1 MDISDFEKFTI
12 VTADKNKYL
21 KLKDVS
27 NSEQFI
33 GKPVRIIL
41 SNEDK
46 IPEFEEM
53 DLKNK

>member
-1 MDISDFEKFTI
+1 MNISDFEKFTI
-12 VTADKNKYL
+12 VTADKDKYL

-46 IPEFEEM
+46 IPEFEEI
-53 DLKNK
+53 DLENK

>member
-1 MDISDFEKFTI
+1 MNISDFEKFTI
-12 VTADKNKYL
+12 VTADTNKYL
-21 KLKDVS
+21 RLKDVS

-46 IPEFEEM
+46 IPEFEEV
-53 DLKNK
+53 DLDNK